1 MLYYCKDLRSSF
13 HSSPSPP
20 PPPPLSAPSTAV
32 SLSEVM
38 KVVESLGEEVR
49 KNQVQQVAHA
59 LGFTQSEV
67 TSIEQVM
74 GGGERAS
81 MMLLHLLIADVAEAE
96 AGRDGGGM
104 GGASCSTL

>member
-1 MLYYCKDLRSSF
+1 MN
-13 HSSPSPP
+13 
-20 PPPPLSAPSTAV
+20 
-32 SLSEVM
+32 
-38 KVVESLGEEVR
+38 VVESLGEEVR

-74 GGGERAS
+74 GGGEWAS
-81 MMLLHLLIADVAEAE
+81 MIADVAEAE
-96 AGRDGGGM
+96 AGRDGGGT